1 MEELF
6 KNPHRV
12 KQQYLQWL
20 NDNISVIK
28 SNDDV
33 VEIQTPFLN
42 HFNDW
47 IYIYLVKKD
56 NNLYLSDGGNT
67 LNELELSGVKLNTDA
82 KKRIM
87 NNFLIVN
94 GLSINNDVI
103 IKKTSVNTLAQDK
116 HTFIQG
122 ILSINDMFILNRT
135 NIRSLFIEEVKKY
148 FDEIGVRYST
158 EIGLIGRSGLQHI
171 FNFIIPK
178 SNQFLERIIYTIN
191 NLNNKEKVDS
201 TLMKFIDIRDIRRD
215 TIGVVII
222 NDIDNNIK
230 NEYIEAFNNYEIK
243 PILFSK
249 ISEYQAFLAN

>member
-1 MEELF
+1 
-6 KNPHRV
+6 
-12 KQQYLQWL
+12 
-20 NDNISVIK
+20 
-28 SNDDV
+28 
-33 VEIQTPFLN
+33 
-42 HFNDW
+42 
-47 IYIYLVKKD
+47 
-56 NNLYLSDGGNT
+56 
-67 LNELELSGVKLNTDA
+67 
-82 KKRIM
+82 M